1 MLISYTSKA
10 QFQKDSSLHKKNI
23 FTLAFYKQPGKDSMV
38 DFVDGIYRVLKI
50 NKDRSIGETISK
62 PQFSFIPAVEYSMI
76 SKLAASLNA
85 NYVKPSKY
93 LATKNATYSTE

>member
-10 QFQKDSSLHKKNI
+10 QLQKDSSLHKKNI

-50 NKDRSIGETISK
+50 NKDRSIGETISHVLWPWAK
-62 PQFSFIPAVEYSMI
+62 
-76 SKLAASLNA
+76 AAGKVALVITQQA
-85 NYVKPSKY
+85 IWQLPDGLLCQQYTLKVCM
-93 LATKNATYSTE
+93 